1 MSWLFSN
8 ILEKPQSPFLCH
20 NYTGQKSFIAV
31 LAHVHPKSIWES
43 EYLCFQVCGILTETM
58 HTAAGNIVPPE
69 GYLQEVAQTVREF
82 GGLIILDEVLVN
94 RHKLW

>member
-1 MSWLFSN
+1 
-8 ILEKPQSPFLCH
+8 
-20 NYTGQKSFIAV
+20 
-31 LAHVHPKSIWES
+31 
-43 EYLCFQVCGILTETM
+43 M

-94 RHKLW
+94 RHKL